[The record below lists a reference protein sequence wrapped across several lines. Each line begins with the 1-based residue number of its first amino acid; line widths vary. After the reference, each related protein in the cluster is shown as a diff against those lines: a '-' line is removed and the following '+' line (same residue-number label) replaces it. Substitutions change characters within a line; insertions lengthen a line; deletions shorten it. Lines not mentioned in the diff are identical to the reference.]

1 MSEFATLYIS
11 ETPADVRIDYETYA
25 IDGAIAPLESEKKD
39 RRKDNTC
46 VAEVL
51 SEDEEGRAPTEEEK
65 ATLRRVSAK
74 VPWACYAICLAE
86 FSERASYGGIL
97 GILGNYIQRPLPV
110 GGNGAGAPPRNTQ
123 ETAGALGLGLTTANA
138 LTTLFTFLAYTT
150 PIIGAML
157 ADLKWGRFK
166 TICVGTAFALLAHA
180 TLIISAVPSVI
191 QQGHAIVPFIIG
203 LLILAFSTGMIIP
216 SVIPLIADQTPIKS
230 QIVKILSSGERAILD
245 PSRTIENMM
254 MIYYWAI
261 NVGALFQIATSYS
274 EKDVG
279 YWLAYLT
286 PTILFLLVPLA
297 LLWVYRRLVIYPP
310 QGSGTVDAIKAFSIM
325 IRRVGLIAALKGGD
339 KLWNSAKPSVI
350 AANGGGETRPIA
362 WDDEFIDDLR
372 KTFNACKVFAFF
384 PVWYIADGGLNTIQ
398 NSMAASMTTNGAPN
412 DLLGNF
418 NPISTIVTVPF
429 YNYILYPF
437 LRRHGFNFTPI
448 RRIVTGYCIGVLTM
462 MIGAILQW
470 QVYRTSPCGY
480 YATSCDVGTGV
491 STITVWAQV
500 PLYWLPP
507 MGGIMINVTAY
518 EIAYTRSPARMKGI
532 VLAVIL
538 LMSAFSSAIVE
549 ICSPAFKDPNLIWPF
564 VGVGA
569 ANLSAAFL
577 NWHFFRNMDEEEVL
591 LHGLEPVSGQPGD
604 STKIEIKRD
613 AEV

>member
-1 MSEFATLYIS
+1 MAPGGMLL
-11 ETPADVRIDYETYA
+11 DYET
-25 IDGAIAPLESEKKD
+25 GAVDRKGTIAPIESEKINHHRDKIFI
-39 RRKDNTC
+39 
-46 VAEVL
+46 AEVL

-65 ATLRRVSAK
+65 TSLRRVSAK
-74 VPWACYAICLAE
+74 VPWASYAICVVE
-86 FSERASYGGIL
+86 FAERASYYGVSGIF
-97 GILGNYIQRPLPV
+97 GNYIQRPLPE

-138 LTTLFTFLAYTT
+138 LTTLFSFLACTT

-166 TICVGTAFALLAHA
+166 TICVGTAIALLAHSI
-180 TLIISAVPSVI
+180 LIISAIPSVI
-191 QQGHAIVPFIIG
+191 QEGHAIVPFIIG
-203 LLILAFSTGMIIP
+203 LLVLAFSTGMITP
-216 SVIPLIADQTPIKS
+216 SVAPLIADQTPIKS
-230 QIVKILSSGERAILD
+230 QTVRALPSGERVIVD
-245 PSRTIENMM
+245 PSRTIENMLM
-254 MIYYWAI
+254 MYYWAI
-261 NVGALFQIATSYS
+261 NFGALFQIATSYS

-297 LLWVYRRLVIYPP
+297 LVWVYKRLVRYPP
-310 QGSGTVDAIKAFSIM
+310 QGSGTVHAIKAFAVM
-325 IRRVGLIAALKGGD
+325 FRRAGFLTALKGGD

-350 AANGGGETRPIA
+350 AAQGGGEIKPLA
-362 WDDEFIDDLR
+362 WDDEFINDLR
-372 KTFNACKVFAFF
+372 KTYNACKVFAFF
-384 PVWYIADGGLNTIQ
+384 PVWYIADGGLTTIQ

-412 DLLGNF
+412 DLLSNF

-462 MIGAILQW
+462 IIGAILQW

-491 STITVWAQV
+491 STITVWTQV

-532 VLAVIL
+532 VMAIIL

-569 ANLSAAFL
+569 ANLIAAFL
-577 NWHFFRNMDEEEVL
+577 NWYFFRHMDEEEVIL
-591 LHGLEPVSGQPGD
+591 RRPESVSRQSRNLESVENK
-604 STKIEIKRD
+604 T
-613 AEV
+613 